1 MCKCVLVCVLDP
13 TCLMQLPLTLSL
25 QSNRKAC
32 SVVVCITLDTG
43 ISERLTGTEL
53 VLSWVCPC
61 TIMVGWL
68 RIWGWGF
75 KLKGEGLLAAFF
87 I

>member
-1 MCKCVLVCVLDP
+1 MCVCVCVCVCVLDS
-13 TCLMQLPLTLSL
+13 TRLKQLLLTLSL

-53 VLSWVCPC
+53 VLS
-61 TIMVGWL
+61 
-68 RIWGWGF
+68 
-75 KLKGEGLLAAFF
+75 
-87 I
+87 